1 MSDEPHESRSDRDG
15 TEPSSHSH
23 GVPETDSK
31 SPSQHDSPGLPRPA
45 QVQTAESDDSIVPE
59 PPGRGYFAE
68 LHLPLVG
75 ILFILCVALGAL
87 GFDLRP
93 GTDRPLPVPPYQI
106 RFSAF
111 QANTKSEV
119 LPASYELNLFIQGY
133 QNIFIQGYRKAYIQE
148 CQQLYQSL
156 KNIIGKTGAGKPPGK
171 PTCKPTPIISTPTE
185 LAVEETM
192 FQKNSSTVQ
201 LQLDLFGASPQTQ
214 PVFWVLNMSTFRSQL
229 YPCPDV
235 HHYVGTAYQNPYA
248 GTKSYVTIAG
258 HHADATVVRNFEG
271 LFAYG
276 ASKRTLGASGDLT
289 LVGESPGGIPANALA
304 PLGEVN
310 LCWRRNAPLK
320 SDGEFVTAALPGI
333 SENNKRVIALIPHYS
348 GRKSTLAVTQNL
360 YFQNPLQSA
369 QPITSEY
376 SLQAGSLPTR
386 TDPFGWHWSGN
397 SGTLIQL
404 TALNILDSQHAAY
417 LGFISG
423 VMFGI
428 AGGAFVALLQETL
441 EPIRRRRTV
450 HNIGASP
457 KGSR

>member
-1 MSDEPHESRSDRDG
+1 MSDEPHESRSDGDG

-23 GVPETDSK
+23 RVPETDSK
-31 SPSQHDSPGLPRPA
+31 SPSQHDSPGLSQPA
-45 QVQTAESDDSIVPE
+45 QVQTAESDDSIVPD
-59 PPGRGYFAE
+59 PPGQGYLAE
-68 LHLPLVG
+68 LHLPLVV

-87 GFDLRP
+87 GFYLRP
-93 GTDRPLPVPPYQI
+93 GTDKPLPVPPYQI

-111 QANTKSEV
+111 QASAKSEA

-133 QNIFIQGYRKAYIQE
+133 QNSFIQGYRKAYIQE
-148 CQQLYQSL
+148 CQQLYKSM
-156 KNIIGKTGAGKPPGK
+156 KNIIGKIGTSK
-171 PTCKPTPIISTPTE
+171 PTCKPTPIISTPTG
-185 LAVEETM
+185 LAVEETL
-192 FQKNSSTVQ
+192 FQKNASTVQ
-201 LQLDLFGASPQTQ
+201 LQLDLFGASPQTK

-229 YPCPDV
+229 SPCPDV

-248 GTKSYVTIAG
+248 GTKSHVTIAG
-258 HHADATVVRNFEG
+258 QHANATVIRNFEG
-271 LFAYG
+271 LYAYG
-276 ASKRTLGASGDLT
+276 ASKRILGASGDLT

-310 LCWRRNAPLK
+310 LCWRGNAPLK
-320 SDGEFVTAALPGI
+320 FDGEFVTAALPGI
-333 SENNKRVIALIPHYS
+333 SENNSRVIALIPHYS

-369 QPITSEY
+369 QPVTSEY

-404 TALNILDSQHAAY
+404 TALNILDSQRAAY

-450 HNIGASP
+450 HDIGVSS